1 MEVVLRK
8 YGNSTVAVLPPAVLK
23 DLGLSA
29 GQTMSLDTTEQG
41 QIVLSRKR
49 RYVLADMIRLQPTV
63 SKLSAQ
69 CVIECAFSVQ
79 NQERNV
85 PFADRTLFENTRW
98 RFSSALLLRVSSR
111 LQVISVTQ

>member
-49 RYVLADMIRLQPTV
+49 RYVLADMIALCDRKAAPPADLALWDTAKPV
-63 SKLSAQ
+63 G
-69 CVIECAFSVQ
+69 
-79 NQERNV
+79 QEV
-85 PFADRTLFENTRW
+85 W
-98 RFSSALLLRVSSR
+98 
-111 LQVISVTQ
+111 